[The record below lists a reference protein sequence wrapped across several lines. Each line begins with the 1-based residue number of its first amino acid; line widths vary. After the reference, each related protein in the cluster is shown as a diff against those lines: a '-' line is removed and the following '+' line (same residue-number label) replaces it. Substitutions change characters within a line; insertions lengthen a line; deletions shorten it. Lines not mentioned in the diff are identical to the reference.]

1 MSKFS
6 RFVVLVTAFASL
18 FAVMSSTAGAVTW
31 TNTGETSFH
40 GTSPGGVLAV
50 TGSSAPATSNLT
62 CTAATAT
69 GTAAAV
75 FTTVSGTVTFNPCSL
90 NGTAADVGCTYTL
103 TPATFASGVTTGS
116 AAVTC
121 TARLAATGTPLCH
134 IAGSTPGH
142 YINPAGS
149 TNGRLTVTASS
160 SLVVTPETGTGSGSC
175 SSLLGTA
182 SSGFGHLSEQTFT
195 LTSSGPVI
203 ARDA

>member
-6 RFVVLVTAFASL
+6 RFVVLVTALASL
-18 FAVMSSTAGAVTW
+18 FAVMSSTAGATTW
-31 TNTGETSFH
+31 TNTGATSFAAT
-40 GTSPGGVLAV
+40 GPGGILAV
-50 TGSSAPATSNLT
+50 TGSGGTNNLT
-62 CTAATAT
+62 CTGATAT

-75 FTTVSGTVTFNPCSL
+75 FTTVSGTVTFTPCSIS
-90 NGTAADVGCTYTL
+90 GTATHVACTYTL
-103 TPATFASGVTTGS
+103 TPLTFASGVTTGS

-121 TARLAATGTPLCH
+121 TAKLAATGTPLCH

-149 TNGRLTVTASS
+149 TAGRLTVTASS

-195 LTSSGPVI
+195 VSGSGPVI
-203 ARDA
+203 AAD